1 MQIVSILSV
10 DNNKARVQLDD
21 NSIIDGVVIVYPAGF
36 FANLA
41 IDDNSLGLFFQDGSK
56 DYAYVMPINIAK
68 QPLLLPNQI
77 AIGDN
82 ILIESN
88 KMQIDIDL
96 DINAKLDVSGDTTIQ
111 TKPFLTHSHSGVQSG
126 GSNTGGVS

>member
-1 MQIVSILSV
+1 MQIVSIISV
-10 DNNKARVQLDD
+10 SNNKARVQLDD
-21 NSIIDGVVIVYPAGF
+21 QSIIDGVVIIYPAGF

-68 QPLLLPNQI
+68 QPTLTTNQI
-77 AIGDN
+77 AIGNN
-82 ILIESN
+82 IIIQDD
-88 KMQIDIDL
+88 KMQ
-96 DINAKLDVSGDTTIQ
+96 INAKLDVSGETKIQ
-111 TKPFLTHSHSGVQSG
+111 NKPFLTHTHSGVQSG

>member
-1 MQIVSILSV
+1 MQIVSILSAYL
-10 DNNKARVQLDD
+10 NKARVQLDD
-21 NSIIDGVVIVYPAGF
+21 SSIIDGVVIIYPAGF

-56 DYAYVMPINIAK
+56 DYGYVMPINIAK

-82 ILIESN
+82 ILIKSN
-88 KMQIDIDL
+88 KIEIDIDL
-96 DINAKLDVSGDTTIQ
+96 DISAKLDVSGNTTIQ
-111 TKPFLTHSHSGVQSG
+111 ARPFLTHSHSGVQSG

>member
-21 NSIIDGVVIVYPAGF
+21 QSIIDEVVIIYPAGF

-56 DYAYVMPINIAK
+56 DYSYVMPINIAK
-68 QPLLLPNQI
+68 QPTLTTNQI
-77 AIGDN
+77 AIGNN
-82 ILIESN
+82 IIIQDD
-88 KMQIDIDL
+88 KMQ
-96 DINAKLDVSGDTTIQ
+96 INAKLDVSGETKIQ
-111 TKPFLTHSHSGVQSG
+111 NKPFLTHTHSGVQSG